1 MREPDI
7 QLARRARV
15 PVHFDGLSPLAQELL
30 VQLTVGSRT
39 VPKLVWAPLELLRAR
54 YATSTALKRGFLLTI
69 TEQGLEAIR
78 AEAEKTRRVGA

>member
-15 PVHFDGLSPLAQELL
+15 PVTFDGLSPLAQELL
-30 VQLTVGSRT
+30 FQLTVGSR
-39 VPKLVWAPLELLRAR
+39 VVSRLVWAPLELLGAR

-69 TEQGLEAIR
+69 TEQGLEAIS
-78 AEAEKTRRVGA
+78 AEAEKAKRVG